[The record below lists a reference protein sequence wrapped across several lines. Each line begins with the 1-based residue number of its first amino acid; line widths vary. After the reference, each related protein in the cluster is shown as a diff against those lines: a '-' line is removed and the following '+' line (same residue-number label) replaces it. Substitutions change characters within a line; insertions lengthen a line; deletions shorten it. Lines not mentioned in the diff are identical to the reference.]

1 MDIRQLRYFIAV
13 AEEQNIGRAAAR
25 LYISQPPLTRQI
37 QSLEEE
43 LGTALF
49 IRTHWGVKL
58 TQAGEFLLAY
68 ARNITSHVE
77 LAREQVQ
84 LAGKGLLGRIDVGIF
99 GSAMLNIIPQ
109 ILNTFTEKYPEVKV
123 VLHTLS
129 KGKQIEALHQGRIL
143 ISFERYMSASP
154 GLQIERVSRE
164 ALSVAI
170 NQRNQLASYPQIEA
184 HQLCSEPMIG
194 EVDQTEA
201 IKAVYDHYQL
211 GACVVQKAA
220 DMISAVV
227 MVAGGFGTAIVP
239 DSLKTLQLLSVVY
252 RPLVCE
258 LNPLLEL
265 HCAYRK
271 DEKSPLLANLL
282 STVREYYRNNEA
294 NHAKRM

>member
-1 MDIRQLRYFIAV
+1 MDIRQLKYFIAV

-37 QSLEEE
+37 QALEEE

-77 LAREQVQ
+77 LAKEQVQ

-109 ILNTFTEKYPEVKV
+109 ILNTFTEKHPEVKV

-170 NQRNQLASYPQIEA
+170 NQRNPLASHPQIEA
-184 HQLCSEPMIG
+184 QQLCSEPMIG

-211 GACVVQKAA
+211 DACVVQKAA

-239 DSLKTLQLLSVVY
+239 DSLKTLQLHSVVY

-282 STVREYYRNNEA
+282 NTVREYYRNNEA